1 MKKLLLVLF
10 STVLL
15 LSCSADEVSREG
27 STECYCI
34 EVVEESV
41 NGGEW
46 QETGTTSPSDIRGC
60 NNDGLI
66 DSSSITWYTD
76 QNGNHVRVRRKL
88 RCY

>member
-1 MKKLLLVLF
+1 MKKLLVLF
-10 STVLL
+10 SAVLL
-15 LSCSADEVSREG
+15 LSCSAEEMSREG

-34 EVVEESV
+34 EVVEEST

-46 QETGTTSPSDIRGC
+46 EETGETSPSDIRGC

-66 DSSSITWYTD
+66 DNSTITSYTD

-88 RCY
+88 RCD